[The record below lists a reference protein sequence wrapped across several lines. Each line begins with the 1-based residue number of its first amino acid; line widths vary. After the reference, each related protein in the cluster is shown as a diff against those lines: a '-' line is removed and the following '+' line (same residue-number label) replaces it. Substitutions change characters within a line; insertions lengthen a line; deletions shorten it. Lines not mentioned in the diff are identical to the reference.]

1 MNLIKSCV
9 SVLLVLLLKS
19 TVYSQTLLNGSFEI
33 TSAPVGCNYNLSNA
47 TFNGWMTNVLA
58 FGGGEETDIIM
69 DGCYVTGLPDGL
81 RSISIAHVPEDE
93 VSMAIDAPLVTGVSY
108 TLSMWALG
116 ETTFVP
122 SGNFQIG
129 ASTSATSFGT
139 LIYTGTPTVMAWGNH
154 TFTFIAPNDATHIT
168 VRNAPGGAYWN
179 HLDHFEFI
187 VPLDDLDMDNTNVT
201 CFGACDGTAE
211 VIPGVDPPYSY
222 VWDAAAG
229 GALTADVAGLCPGT
243 YSVTVTNGSGLVE
256 VLDVTI
262 TEPPLLTIAEVVST
276 DLICN
281 GDGDGVI
288 TVIGA
293 GGVPTYE
300 YSIDGGAYA
309 APGSFTGLD
318 GGTFTLSVRDDNGC
332 TADMDITLTEPTA
345 IVVDESATGEICEGD
360 CMGTIDLTSVGGTG
374 VLSYSIDGCVTS
386 SPIGAFTDLCDGTYN
401 ICVEDE
407 NGCQYTST
415 LVVNPGTPL
424 TDATITPF
432 GPLCVDD
439 PAVVI
444 DAIDIGTLTGTG
456 VSGGVFNPAIAGA
469 GAHVI
474 TNTILGG
481 CGGVDTY
488 TVTVHPTPTVTF
500 VSDIQDGCQP
510 VEVTFTNTGTIGTSC
525 QWTFGDGG
533 ISTSCGI
540 TAHNYLVPGEFDV
553 SLIITDA
560 NGCSGSI
567 TYADYIEVFEN
578 PVANFTYNPSNIT
591 TLNTQVNFID
601 ASASEDNWDWQFDAL
616 GNSNIENPTFTFP
629 EVAGVYEITLIAYT
643 VNGCSDT
650 ITKII
655 NVYEEQ
661 LFYIP
666 NTFTPDGDTYNELFR
681 PYFRGIDPY
690 DFHMTIYNRWGEI
703 VFESYDATGGWNG
716 AYGGLIVADGVYIW
730 HIVTSEIATDKKLE
744 YHGHVTVLR

>member
-1 MNLIKSCV
+1 MNFLKSCIPFAF
-9 SVLLVLLLKS
+9 
-19 TVYSQTLLNGSFEI
+19 TLLFSVVGFNQDCDESVVPPAVIDGVTVTSTFTGSVVPYPSPW
-33 TSAPVGCNYNLSNA
+33 TSCGYTTPSSSIHLGSGGAFTY
-47 TFNGWMTNVLA
+47 TFNFSEPVNNIVFIITAAGIPMGETFIITTDAGVPNIIDLGSCFTTITGTTIVCGTGA
-58 FGGGEETDIIM
+58 GPDGGG
-69 DGCYVTGLPDGL
+69 G
-81 RSISIAHVPEDE
+81 AFE
-93 VSMAIDAPLVTGVSY
+93 VDNPFGSY
-108 TLSMWALG
+108 TSF
-116 ETTFVP
+116 TI
-122 SGNFQIG
+122 SG
-129 ASTSATSFGT
+129 
-139 LIYTGTPTVMAWGNH
+139 
-154 TFTFIAPNDATHIT
+154 
-168 VRNAPGGAYWN
+168 PGGEAGSLFALCSN
-179 HLDHFEFI
+179 SI
-187 VPLDDLDMDNTNVT
+187 VPDELAMDSTNVT

-229 GALTADVAGLCPGT
+229 GALTAGVTGLCPGT

-262 TEPPLLTIAEVVST
+262 IEPPLLTIAEVVST

-309 APGSFTGLD
+309 APASFTGLD

-332 TADMDITLTEPTA
+332 TAAIDITLTEPTA

-360 CMGTIDLTSVGGTG
+360 CVGTIDLTGVGGTG
-374 VLSYSIDGCVTS
+374 VLSYSIDGCAS
-386 SPIGAFTDLCDGTYN
+386 SFPTGAFTDLCNGTYN

-415 LVVNPGTPL
+415 LVVTPGTPL

-439 PAVVI
+439 AAVVI

-469 GAHVI
+469 GTHII

-510 VEVTFTNTGTIGTSC
+510 VEVTFTNTGTIGTAC

-533 ISTSCGI
+533 ISTSCG
-540 TAHNYLVPGEFDV
+540 TTTHNYLVPGEFDV
-553 SLIITDA
+553 SLTVTDV
-560 NGCSGSI
+560 NGCSSSV
-567 TYADYIEVFEN
+567 TYTDYIEVFEN
-578 PVANFTYNPSNIT
+578 PVANFTYNPSSIT
-591 TLNTQVNFID
+591 TLNTEVNFIN
-601 ASASEDNWDWQFDAL
+601 ASANADNWDWQFDAL
-616 GNSNIENPTFTFP
+616 GNSNAENPTFTFP
-629 EVAGVYEITLIAYT
+629 EAAGVYEITLIAYT

-690 DFHMTIYNRWGEI
+690 DFHMAIYNRWGEI

-716 AYGGLIVADGVYIW
+716 AYGGLIVPDGVYIW
-730 HIVTSEIATDKKLE
+730 HIVTSDIATDKKLE